1 MYGESA
7 IRTCNSRTSWL
18 GCGFPDRAERALVT
32 ALTPHRVQC
41 AKGAPA
47 TMGATLRELI
57 RPAAG
62 AGRGTMS
69 ATWSGTFA
77 VASAAEAAY
86 RPANLAHETS
96 ANLVGPCRIST
107 IVEWGEVANVIER
120 SIVPSVRMSAWRN
133 FPIMSPFELPHG

>member
-1 MYGESA
+1 MTGDRATHGVA
-7 IRTCNSRTSWL
+7 IHPTALPRTSY
-18 GCGFPDRAERALVT
+18 GQHA
-32 ALTPHRVQC
+32 
-41 AKGAPA
+41 APPLDY
-47 TMGATLRELI
+47 G
-57 RPAAG
+57 PAAG

-107 IVEWGEVANVIER
+107 IVECGEVANVIER

>member
-1 MYGESA
+1 MNGESA

-18 GCGFPDRAERALVT
+18 GRGFPDRAERTLVT
-32 ALTPHRVQC
+32 
-41 AKGAPA
+41 
-47 TMGATLRELI
+47 MSATLRELI
-57 RPAAG
+57 RAEAG

-86 RPANLAHETS
+86 RPADLAHETS

-107 IVEWGEVANVIER
+107 IVECGEVANVIER

-133 FPIMSPFELPHG
+133 LPIMSPFELAHG

>member
-1 MYGESA
+1 VPNALSSRPSL
-7 IRTCNSRTSWL
+7 RTVWQS
-18 GCGFPDRAERALVT
+18 
-32 ALTPHRVQC
+32 

-47 TMGATLRELI
+47 TMSATLRELI
-57 RPAAG
+57 RAAAG

-107 IVEWGEVANVIER
+107 IVECGEVPNVIER
-120 SIVPSVRMSAWRN
+120 SIVPSVRTSAWRN
-133 FPIMSPFELPHG
+133 LPIMSPFELPHG